1 MRWTNTRRAMMRT
14 GACIAIAVV
23 GAPALVASAGSG
35 GDREPNAKGSKVK
48 DGTWRGTAVD
58 DKYGSVG
65 TIRFQVRN
73 DGRLVR
79 NLRVSDVAGDCP
91 GPSGPVLGIRIK
103 RAKIRGSGLMRGHF
117 VEGDPGD
124 AILNVVSYSA
134 RFDRTSV
141 RNGRIY
147 QNNDINN
154 VGANQCEVPSVTFT
168 AARGGGS

>member
-1 MRWTNTRRAMMRT
+1 VISA
-14 GACIAIAVV
+14 GVCIAITAL
-23 GAPALVASAGSG
+23 GTPGLVASADRLG
-35 GDREPNAKGSKVK
+35 GREPNARAGKVK

-65 TIRFQVRN
+65 AIRFQVRN

-91 GPSGPVLGIRIK
+91 GPSGPVLGIQIK
-103 RAKIRGSGLMRGHF
+103 RAKIRASGLMRGHF

-124 AILNVVSYSA
+124 AILNVVSYDA
-134 RFDRTSV
+134 RLGPTSV
-141 RNGRIY
+141 NDGRIF

-168 AARGGGS
+168 ATRG

>member
-1 MRWTNTRRAMMRT
+1 MSA
-14 GACIAIAVV
+14 GACIAIAAI
-23 GAPALVASAGSG
+23 GAPGLVASAGSG
-35 GDREPNAKGSKVK
+35 ADRQPHATGGKVK

-65 TIRFQVRN
+65 AIRFQVRN

-103 RAKIRGSGLMRGHF
+103 RAKIRSSGLMRGHF
-117 VEGDPGD
+117 VEGDPGNT
-124 AILNVVSYSA
+124 ILNVVSYDA
-134 RFDRTSV
+134 RLGRTSV
-141 RNGRIY
+141 SNGRIY

-168 AARGGGS
+168 AVGGSG

>member
-1 MRWTNTRRAMMRT
+1 MLWTRTRRAVISA
-14 GACIAIAVV
+14 GACIAITAI
-23 GAPALVASAGSG
+23 GTPALFASADRA
-35 GDREPNAKGSKVK
+35 GDREPNAKAGKVK

-65 TIRFQVRN
+65 AIRFQVRN

-103 RAKIRGSGLMRGHF
+103 RAKIRTSGLMRGHF

-124 AILNVVSYSA
+124 AILNVVSYDA
-134 RFDRTSV
+134 RLGRTSV
-141 RNGRIY
+141 NNGRIF

-168 AARGGGS
+168 AARGAG